1 MKRRILF
8 VVAAAFTLF
17 LVLAF
22 SPTPHA
28 QGFKKIDMAIAY
40 VQAGAPVELNSVTH
54 GLDFVYSNAE
64 VKNVSDRAV
73 RAVTFGVLL
82 HGSAP
87 NHSEPILASSR
98 EMQTDIKP
106 GGVRTLDVLDLTVK
120 EVQVTATQ
128 LKSDR
133 VIAEFGILGV
143 QFNDGGSWI
152 FDLQKNGGFSTSAV
166 SASADPAATMRCKP
180 TISSGLVALL
190 DKVLTPLAIVLAQ
203 GYTCAISPNTEVGTN
218 NVSSCKNR
226 VCTHDEVRMH
236 TCPYQRCQLQ

>member
-1 MKRRILF
+1 MC
-8 VVAAAFTLF
+8 
-17 LVLAF
+17 
-22 SPTPHA
+22 
-28 QGFKKIDMAIAY
+28 
-40 VQAGAPVELNSVTH
+40 
-54 GLDFVYSNAE
+54 NAE

-190 DKVLTPLAIVLAQ
+190 DKVLPPLAVVLAQ

-218 NVSSCKNR
+218 NVSSCKKEGLHPRRGKDAYLSLSALSTAIAAAIKETKPNLCLLGGKKAFAR
-226 VCTHDEVRMH
+226 
-236 TCPYQRCQLQ
+236 L

>member
-1 MKRRILF
+1 MC
-8 VVAAAFTLF
+8 
-17 LVLAF
+17 
-22 SPTPHA
+22 
-28 QGFKKIDMAIAY
+28 
-40 VQAGAPVELNSVTH
+40 
-54 GLDFVYSNAE
+54 NAE

-190 DKVLTPLAIVLAQ
+190 DKVLPPLAVVLAQ

-218 NVSSCKNR
+218 NGDSDEGDRGSGLMVISVPGSNR
-226 VCTHDEVRMH
+226 SVVGAKR
-236 TCPYQRCQLQ
+236 RWQLDFVESDQDRQACCC